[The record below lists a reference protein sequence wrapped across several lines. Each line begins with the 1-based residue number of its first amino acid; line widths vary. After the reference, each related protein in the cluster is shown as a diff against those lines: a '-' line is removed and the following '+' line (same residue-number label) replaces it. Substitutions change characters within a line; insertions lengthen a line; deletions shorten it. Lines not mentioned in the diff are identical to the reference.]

1 MTRTISVVLFFLRES
16 LKLIRINNSDR
27 MCSVKSYLH
36 LHLYHNRFQNE
47 ESAEKFFQLFIINI
61 QLYELDVYYNL

>member
-1 MTRTISVVLFFLRES
+1 
-16 LKLIRINNSDR
+16 